1 MYSRSV
7 FEPDRQFTQKESICS
22 LYISAHRA
30 LARLMANTRLQA
42 VSKELSIRCV
52 SRLSRCRGGVTA
64 SRRNK
69 EITMTTDEED
79 GIKIV
84 YTNSGRNRVT
94 ARAIA
99 YCLCSQPQR

>member
-1 MYSRSV
+1 MCV
-7 FEPDRQFTQKESICS
+7 AAIT
-22 LYISAHRA
+22 
-30 LARLMANTRLQA
+30 LQ
-42 VSKELSIRCV
+42 
-52 SRLSRCRGGVTA
+52 GGVTA